1 MPATRLLSLDAF
13 RGLTIA
19 AMVLVNNPGT
29 WSAVYRPLRHAEWN
43 GLTPTDLV
51 FPFFLF
57 IVGVAIPLS
66 QPTPGRV
73 LRRAAVIFALGLL
86 LNFIGNPDLTT
97 IRVPGVLQRIALCY
111 TAAAV
116 LYRATSWRTQSL
128 VTAAL
133 LLGYWAALTLVP
145 VPEFGRG
152 VLTPEG
158 NLAAWIDRAVLGPHV
173 WKVSRV
179 YDPEGIL
186 STLPAIAT
194 TLIGVLAGLWIQS
207 GRPPRAIYTGL
218 MWTGMVGIVL
228 GAAWSLAFPL
238 NKSLWTSSYVLLTAG
253 FALGIFAACYQVI
266 DVHGRRAWA
275 APFVVL
281 GVNALALYFLST
293 LAAILLARTGARR
306 WIFEHAFA
314 LWAAPIDASLAYAGA
329 FLLVWWCVL
338 WGLDRADIRLRA

>member
-1 MPATRLLSLDAF
+1 RGRRLFGRASPRSGTNVRRSSKAGKPGGGLMPATRLLSLDAF

-66 QPTPGRV
+66 QPAPARV

-97 IRVPGVLQRIALCY
+97 IRIPGVLQRIALCY

-158 NLAAWIDRAVLGPHV
+158 NLAAWIDRAVL
-173 WKVSRV
+173 
-179 YDPEGIL
+179 
-186 STLPAIAT
+186 
-194 TLIGVLAGLWIQS
+194 
-207 GRPPRAIYTGL
+207 
-218 MWTGMVGIVL
+218 
-228 GAAWSLAFPL
+228 
-238 NKSLWTSSYVLLTAG
+238 
-253 FALGIFAACYQVI
+253 
-266 DVHGRRAWA
+266 
-275 APFVVL
+275 
-281 GVNALALYFLST
+281 
-293 LAAILLARTGARR
+293 
-306 WIFEHAFA
+306 
-314 LWAAPIDASLAYAGA
+314 
-329 FLLVWWCVL
+329 
-338 WGLDRADIRLRA
+338 